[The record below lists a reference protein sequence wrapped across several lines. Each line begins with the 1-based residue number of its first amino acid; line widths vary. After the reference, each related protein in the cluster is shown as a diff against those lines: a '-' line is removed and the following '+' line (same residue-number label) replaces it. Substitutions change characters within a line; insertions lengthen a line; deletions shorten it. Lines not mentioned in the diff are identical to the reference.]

1 MNDEDLLN
9 YYWKYFELHSKQ
21 RIQMINFYI
30 TVTVVLYGGLFA
42 LIQLDSR
49 LPIAEFFITVFIML
63 VSGCF
68 LRLDQRTSTLIHG
81 CEECIKEL
89 EKSLS
94 EEKQLIHKSESLLE
108 SSKSYSSTFSIL
120 AICVIASAVVY
131 IILRTIEIIGVCFQ

>member
-49 LPIAEFFITVFIML
+49 LPIAEFFIPFSL
-63 VSGCF
+63 CLFPFAF
-68 LRLDQRTSTLIHG
+68 LGLTREQAH
-81 CEECIKEL
+81 
-89 EKSLS
+89 
-94 EEKQLIHKSESLLE
+94 
-108 SSKSYSSTFSIL
+108 
-120 AICVIASAVVY
+120 
-131 IILRTIEIIGVCFQ
+131 